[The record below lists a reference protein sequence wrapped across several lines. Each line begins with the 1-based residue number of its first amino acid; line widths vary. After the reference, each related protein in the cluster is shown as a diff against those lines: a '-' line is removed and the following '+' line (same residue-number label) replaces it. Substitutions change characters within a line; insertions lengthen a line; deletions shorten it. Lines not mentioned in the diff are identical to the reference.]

1 MTPRNI
7 LYLMDYFF
15 GTEGGTERQVYELI
29 RGLDQRRYKPA
40 FAVFQDTRS
49 DKCQDIPCKRIIVDI
64 KRMSDPKSFF
74 KMIELTAC
82 IHRLKIDLVHI
93 FFNDASIIAPPFCKI
108 GGAKVITSRR
118 DMGFWYTP
126 AKLTLLRISNLFVDR
141 IAANSVAVKENV
153 CRCER
158 FPKNRIEV
166 LYNGLSADRFDSAAS
181 ADFRQDLGIGPKD
194 RLIGM
199 VSNLYPVKRPRD
211 LIRALSFIHESDRR
225 VHLVFVGGGPA
236 EIGPLRL
243 FVRDLGL
250 QGKVHFLGRRRDVG
264 SIIKHF
270 DVCVLCSESEGLPN
284 AVIEYMAC
292 EKPVVCTNAGGNSEL
307 VKDGING
314 LLVAP
319 GDIGSL
325 SKRILE
331 LLSDGALRAAL
342 GKKGRELFLSSFTDK
357 KMVLDYMDLYDR
369 VLKN

>member
-1 MTPRNI
+1 
-7 LYLMDYFF
+7 MDYFF
-15 GTEGGTERQVYELI
+15 GTEGGTERQVFELI

-49 DKCQDIPCKRIIVDI
+49 DKCQEIPCNRIIVDV
-64 KRMSDPKSFF
+64 KSMSDPKSIL
-74 KMIELTAC
+74 KMIGMAAC

-158 FPKNRIEV
+158 FPKNSIEV
-166 LYNGLSADRFDSAAS
+166 LYNGLSADRFNSAAA

-194 RLIGM
+194 RIIGM

-211 LIRALSFIHESDRR
+211 LIRALAFIHESDRR

-236 EIGPLRL
+236 EIDPLRL

-331 LLSDGALRAAL
+331 LLSDDALRAAL

-357 KMVLDYMDLYDR
+357 KMVLDYMDFYDR